1 MTSTLPPQPTLKDLQ
16 QYIYKLEEQK
26 GWLDHGLVMNCFF
39 LGEEM
44 GELFRAVR
52 KAEKM
57 GFDVSKNYDNEN
69 VAEEL
74 VDCFNYLLAIA
85 NRLDIDLEEAFRA
98 KNAKNEQRVWA

>member
-1 MTSTLPPQPTLKDLQ
+1 MPTLPAKATLRDLQ
-16 QYIYKLEEQK
+16 KYIYELEVEK
-26 GWLDHGLVMNCFF
+26 GWDKHGLVMNCFF

-57 GFDVSKNYDNEN
+57 TFDVTKNYDSEN

-74 VDCFNYLLAIA
+74 VDCFNYICAIA

-98 KNAKNEQRVWA
+98 KNTKNLERVWA

>member
-1 MTSTLPPQPTLKDLQ
+1 MTTLPAHPTLKDLQ
-16 QYIYKLEEQK
+16 KYIHELEVAK
-26 GWLDHGLVMNCFF
+26 GWDHHGLVMNCFF

-57 GFDVSKNYDNEN
+57 SFDVSKNYDSEN

-85 NRLDIDLEEAFRA
+85 NRLNIDMEEAFRH
-98 KNAKNEQRVWA
+98 KNAKNLERVWA